1 MRFGALLKEN
11 IKISLNAIRS
21 NTLRSILTIFIIAL
35 GIMALV
41 GILTAID
48 SISGSISSEFSSMGA
63 NTFSIASRGM
73 RVHVAGKRYRTLNHP
88 FVSMRQAQE
97 FKDRFQFP
105 SVVSISVNASNT
117 STIKQKSKKT
127 NPNISIYGIDE
138 NYLTTAGL
146 EINTGRN
153 FSSHELEA
161 GRAVAI
167 IGFEVAKKI
176 FDKNEDPLDKFISV
190 GGGKY
195 RVVGVLKTKGT
206 GFNGGPDRSV
216 MLPYG
221 NVSTYFSRP
230 NMDYTISIKPNDP
243 KFLEY
248 AVSEAE
254 GIFRIVRN
262 LKATDESDFN
272 IEKSDSLAQI
282 LLDNL
287 KYVTYAATIIGII
300 TLIGAAVGLMNI
312 MLVAV
317 AERTREIGT
326 RKAIGAKSATI
337 KQQFLFE
344 AIMVCQ
350 LGGIL
355 GVILGILIGNIM
367 SLVFGSPFL
376 IPWIWILLGLGL
388 CFLVGL
394 ASGYIPAIK
403 ASRLDPIEA
412 LRYE

>member
-1 MRFGALLKEN
+1 MKFGALLKEN
-11 IKISLNAIRS
+11 FKISLNAIRS

-63 NTFSIASRGM
+63 NTFTIASRGM

-88 FVSMRQAQE
+88 FVSMTQAEE
-97 FKDRFQFP
+97 FKERFQFP
-105 SVVSISVNASNT
+105 ALVSISVYASGA
-117 STIKQKSKKT
+117 STIKQKSNKT
-127 NPNISIYGIDE
+127 NPNISVYGVDE

-146 EINTGRN
+146 EINSGRN
-153 FSSHELEA
+153 FSTNELEA
-161 GRAVAI
+161 GRAVVI
-167 IGFEVAKKI
+167 IGYEVAKKI
-176 FDKNEDPLDKFISV
+176 FDKNEDPIDKFVSV

-195 RVVGVLKTKGT
+195 RVIGVLKSKGS
-206 GFNGGPDRSV
+206 GFGGGADRSV
-216 MLPYG
+216 LLPYG
-221 NVSTYFSRP
+221 TVATYFSRP
-230 NMDYTISIKPNDP
+230 NMDYSISIKPNDP
-243 KFLEY
+243 KLLDY

-254 GIFRIVRN
+254 GTFRVVRN

-282 LLDNL
+282 LLENL

-300 TLIGAAVGLMNI
+300 TLLGAAVGLMNI

-326 RKAIGAKSATI
+326 RKAIGAKSSTI

-344 AIMVCQ
+344 AILICQ
-350 LGGIL
+350 LGGVL

-367 SLVFGSPFL
+367 SMITGSPF
-376 IPWIWILLGLGL
+376 IVPWVWIITGLVL
-388 CFLVGL
+388 CFGVGL
-394 ASGYIPAIK
+394 ASGYIPAVK

>member
-1 MRFGALLKEN
+1 MKIGALIKEN
-11 IKISLNAIRS
+11 IKISFNAIRT

-48 SISGSISSEFSSMGA
+48 SIKSSISNEFSSMGA
-63 NTFSIASRGM
+63 NTFSIVSRGM
-73 RVHVAGKRYRTLNHP
+73 RVNVAGKRYKTKNHP
-88 FVSMRQAQE
+88 YISMRQAAE
-97 FKDRFQFP
+97 FKENFKFP
-105 SVVSISVNASNT
+105 ATVSISVYASGA
-117 STIKQKSKKT
+117 STIKHKSKKT
-127 NPNISIYGIDE
+127 NPNIDVYGIDD
-138 NYLTTAGL
+138 NYLTTGGI
-146 EINTGRN
+146 EIANGRN
-153 FSSHELEA
+153 FSPHEIDA

-176 FDKNEDPLDKFISV
+176 FEKDEDPIDQFISV

-195 RVVGVLKTKGT
+195 RVIAVLKSKGS
-206 GFNGGPDRSV
+206 GFNGGPDQSV
-216 MLPYG
+216 YLPYG

-230 NMDYTISIKPNDP
+230 NMEFNISIKPTDP
-243 KFLEY
+243 KLLEY

-254 GIFRIVRN
+254 GVFRIVRN

-282 LLDNL
+282 LLENL

-300 TLIGAAVGLMNI
+300 TLLGAAVGLMNI

-326 RKAIGAKSATI
+326 RKAIGAKSSTI

-344 AIMVCQ
+344 AIIVCQ

-367 SLVFGSPFL
+367 SMLTDSPFI
-376 IPWIWILLGLGL
+376 IPWVWIFTGLGL
-388 CFLVGL
+388 CFCVGL
-394 ASGYIPAIK
+394 ASGYLPAVK
-403 ASRLDPIEA
+403 ASKLDPIES

>member
-21 NTLRSILTIFIIAL
+21 NKLRSILTIFIIAL
-35 GIMALV
+35 GIMVLV
-41 GILTAID
+41 GVLTATD
-48 SISGSISSEFSSMGA
+48 SINNSISSEFLNMGA
-63 NTFSIASRGM
+63 NTFSIVSRGSH
-73 RVHVAGKRYRTLNHP
+73 VHVGGKRYRTLNHP
-88 FVSMRQAQE
+88 YLSMRQAQE

-105 SVVSISVNASNT
+105 SVISISVNASNT

-127 NPNISIYGIDE
+127 NPNIAIYGIDE

-167 IGFEVAKKI
+167 IGHEVAKKI

-221 NVSTYFSRP
+221 NVATYFSRP
-230 NMDYTISIKPNDP
+230 NMDYTISVMPNDS
-243 KFLEY
+243 KLLDY

-282 LLDNL
+282 MLDL
-287 KYVTYAATIIGII
+287 FKYVTYAATIIALI

-326 RKAIGAKSATI
+326 RKAIGAKSITI
-337 KQQFLFE
+337 KQQFIFE
-344 AIMVCQ
+344 AIMICII
-350 LGGIL
+350 GGLL
-355 GVILGILIGNIM
+355 GVILGIILGNLM
-367 SLVFGSPFL
+367 SLFLGSPF
-376 IPWIWILLGLGL
+376 IVPWNWIFIGLSL
-388 CFLVGL
+388 CFCVGL
-394 ASGYIPAIK
+394 ASGYLPAVK

>member
-1 MRFGALLKEN
+1 MKINALIKEN
-11 IKISLNAIRS
+11 IKISFNAIRT
-21 NTLRSILTIFIIAL
+21 NTLRSVLTIFIIAL

-48 SISGSISSEFSSMGA
+48 SIKGSISSEFSSMGA
-63 NTFSIASRGM
+63 NTFSIVSRGM
-73 RVHVAGKRYRTLNHP
+73 RVNVAGKRYKTKNHTYIN
-88 FVSMRQAQE
+88 MRQAMD
-97 FKDRFQFP
+97 FKENFKFP
-105 SVVSISVNASNT
+105 AVVAISVYASGT
-117 STIKQKSKKT
+117 STIKYKSKKT
-127 NPNISIYGIDE
+127 NPNIAVYGVDD
-138 NYLTTAGL
+138 NYITTGGI
-146 EINTGRN
+146 EIASGRN
-153 FSSHELEA
+153 FSAHEIDA
-161 GRAVAI
+161 GRAVAL
-167 IGFEVAKKI
+167 IGHEVAKKI
-176 FDKNEDPLDKFISV
+176 FEKGEDPIDKFISV

-195 RVVGVLKTKGT
+195 RIIGLLKSKGS
-206 GFNGGPDRSV
+206 GFGGGPDQSV
-216 MLPYG
+216 FLPYG

-230 NMDYTISIKPNDP
+230 NMEYNISIKPNDP
-243 KFLEY
+243 KMLEY

-254 GIFRIVRN
+254 GVFRIVRN

-282 LLDNL
+282 LLENL

-300 TLIGAAVGLMNI
+300 TLLGAAVGLMNI

-344 AIMVCQ
+344 AIIVCQ

-367 SLVFGSPFL
+367 SMITDSPFL
-376 IPWIWILLGLGL
+376 IPWVWIFVGLGL
-388 CFLVGL
+388 CFIVGL
-394 ASGYIPAIK
+394 ASGYLPAVK
-403 ASRLDPIEA
+403 ASRLDPIES

>member
-1 MRFGALLKEN
+1 MLFGALLKEN
-11 IKISLNAIRS
+11 LKISLNAIRS

-48 SISGSISSEFSSMGA
+48 SIKGSISNEFSSMGA

-73 RVHVAGKRYRTLNHP
+73 RVHVAGKRYRTKNHP
-88 FVSMRQAQE
+88 YVNMRQAEE

-105 SVVSISVNASNT
+105 AVVSISVYASGA
-117 STIKQKSKKT
+117 STVKQKSKKT
-127 NPNISIYGIDE
+127 NPNVSVYGIDE

-153 FSSHELEA
+153 FSAHEMEA

-167 IGFEVAKKI
+167 IGYEVAKKI
-176 FDKNEDPLDKFISV
+176 FEKNEDPLEKFISV

-195 RVVGVLKTKGT
+195 RVVGVLKSKGT

-221 NVSTYFSRP
+221 NVATYFSRP
-230 NMDYTISIKPNDP
+230 NMDYSISIKPNDP
-243 KFLEY
+243 KQLEF

-254 GIFRIVRN
+254 GVFRIVRD

-282 LLDNL
+282 LLENL
-287 KYVTYAATIIGII
+287 KYVTYAATIIGLI
-300 TLIGAAVGLMNI
+300 TLLGAAVGLMNI

-317 AERTREIGT
+317 NERTREIGT
-326 RKAIGAKSATI
+326 RKAIGAKSSTI

-344 AIMVCQ
+344 AITICQ

-367 SLVFGSPFL
+367 SMIIGSPFI
-376 IPWIWILLGLGL
+376 IPWIWIITGLVL
-388 CFLVGL
+388 CFCVGL
-394 ASGYIPAIK
+394 ASGYLPAVK

>member
-1 MRFGALLKEN
+1 MKFGALVKEN
-11 IKISLNAIRS
+11 FRISINAIRS
-21 NTLRSILTIFIIAL
+21 NTLRSLLTIFIIAL

-48 SISGSISSEFSSMGA
+48 SIKGSISNEFSLLGA
-63 NTFSIASRGM
+63 NTFTIASRGM
-73 RVHVAGKRYRTLNHP
+73 RVHVAGKRYKTKNHP
-88 FVSMRQAQE
+88 YINMRQAE
-97 FKDRFQFP
+97 DFKQRFQFP
-105 SVVSISVNASNT
+105 AVVSISVYASGA

-127 NPNISIYGIDE
+127 NPNITVWGIDE
-138 NYLTTAGL
+138 NYATTAAL
-146 EINTGRN
+146 EINSGRN
-153 FSSHELEA
+153 FTAHEMEA

-167 IGFEVAKKI
+167 IGSEVAKKI
-176 FDKNEDPLDKFISV
+176 FDKNEDPLDQFISV

-195 RVVGVLKTKGT
+195 RVVGVLKSKGS
-206 GFNGGPDRSV
+206 GFGGGPDRSV
-216 MLPYG
+216 YLPYG
-221 NVSTYFSRP
+221 NVATYFSRP
-230 NMDYTISIKPNDP
+230 RMDYSISIKPNDP
-243 KFLEY
+243 KMLDY
-248 AVSEAE
+248 AISEAE
-254 GIFRIVRN
+254 GVFRIVRN

-282 LLDNL
+282 LLENL

-300 TLIGAAVGLMNI
+300 TLLGAAVGLMNI

-344 AIMVCQ
+344 AITICQ

-367 SLVFGSPFL
+367 SMITDSPFI
-376 IPWIWILLGLGL
+376 IPWIWIISGLVI
-388 CFLVGL
+388 CFGVGL
-394 ASGYIPAIK
+394 ASGYLPAVK

>member
-48 SISGSISSEFSSMGA
+48 SIRGSISSEFSSMGA

-88 FVSMRQAQE
+88 YLSMRQAQE

-105 SVVSISVNASNT
+105 SIVSISVNASGT

-221 NVSTYFSRP
+221 NVATYFSRP

-282 LLDNL
+282 LLENL
-287 KYVTYAATIIGII
+287 ENVTYVATLIGII

-326 RKAIGAKSATI
+326 RKAIGAKSSTI

-344 AIMVCQ
+344 AIAICQ

-367 SLVFGSPFL
+367 SMLTDSPFL
-376 IPWIWILLGLGL
+376 IPWKWILVGLSL
-388 CFLVGL
+388 CFGVGL
-394 ASGYIPAIK
+394 ASGYIPAVK

>member
-73 RVHVAGKRYRTLNHP
+73 HVHVAGKRYRTLNHP
-88 FVSMRQAQE
+88 YISMRQAAE

-105 SVVSISVNASNT
+105 AVVSISVVASGT

-127 NPNISIYGIDE
+127 NPNTTVYGIDE
-138 NYLTTAGL
+138 NYLLTAGL
-146 EINTGRN
+146 EINSGRN
-153 FSSHELEA
+153 FSAHELEA

-167 IGFEVAKKI
+167 IGNEIAKKI
-176 FDKNEDPLDKFISV
+176 FEKNEDPLEKFISV

-195 RVVGVLKTKGT
+195 RVVGVLKTKGS
-206 GFNGGPDRSV
+206 GFDGGPDRSV
-216 MLPYG
+216 LLPYG
-221 NVSTYFSRP
+221 NVATYFSRP
-230 NMDYTISIKPNDP
+230 NMDYTLSIKPNDP
-243 KFLEY
+243 KLLEF

-272 IEKSDSLAQI
+272 IEQSDSLAKI

-344 AIMVCQ
+344 AIMICQ
-350 LGGIL
+350 LGGVL

-367 SLVFGSPFL
+367 SMLIESPF
-376 IPWIWILLGLGL
+376 IVPWVWILTGLGL
-388 CFLVGL
+388 CFCVGL
-394 ASGYIPAIK
+394 ASGYLPAVK

>member
-1 MRFGALLKEN
+1 MKYGALIKEN
-11 IKISLNAIRS
+11 IKISLNAIRT

-48 SISGSISSEFSSMGA
+48 SIKGSISSEFSSMGA
-63 NTFSIASRGM
+63 NTFSIGSRGM
-73 RVHVAGKRYRTLNHP
+73 RVNVAGKRYRSKNHP
-88 FVSMRQAQE
+88 YINMRQAIE
-97 FKDRFQFP
+97 FKDRFEFP
-105 SVVSISVNASNT
+105 AEVSISVFASST
-117 STIKQKSKKT
+117 STVKQKSKKT
-127 NPNISIYGIDE
+127 NPNISVYGIDE
-138 NYLTTAGL
+138 NYAATAGL

-153 FSSHELEA
+153 FSTHELDA

-167 IGFEVAKKI
+167 IGYEIAKKV
-176 FDKNEDPLDKFISV
+176 FEKNEDPLDKFISV

-195 RVVGVLKTKGT
+195 RVIGVLKSKGS
-206 GFNGGPDRSV
+206 GFGGGPDLSV
-216 MLPYG
+216 YLPYG
-221 NVSTYFSRP
+221 NVATYFSRP

-243 KFLEY
+243 KLLEY

-254 GIFRIVRN
+254 GVFRIVRG
-262 LKATDESDFN
+262 LSATDESDFN
-272 IEKSDSLAQI
+272 IEQSDSLAQI
-282 LLDNL
+282 LLENL

-300 TLIGAAVGLMNI
+300 TLLGAAVGLMNI

-344 AIMVCQ
+344 AIIVCQ

-367 SLVFGSPFL
+367 SMITESPFL
-376 IPWIWILLGLGL
+376 VPWVWIITGLGL
-388 CFLVGL
+388 CFGVGL
-394 ASGYIPAIK
+394 ASGYLPAVK

>member
-1 MRFGALLKEN
+1 MKFGALLKEN
-11 IKISLNAIRS
+11 IKISLHAIRS

-48 SISGSISSEFSSMGA
+48 SISGSISNEFSSMGA

-73 RVHVAGKRYRTLNHP
+73 RVHIAGKRYRTLNHP
-88 FVSMRQAQE
+88 YVSMRQAEE

-105 SVVSISVNASNT
+105 ATVSISVVASGT

-127 NPNISIYGIDE
+127 NPNISVYGIDE
-138 NYLTTAGL
+138 NYILTAGL
-146 EINTGRN
+146 EINSGRN
-153 FSSHELEA
+153 FSAHELEA

-167 IGFEVAKKI
+167 IGYDVAKKI
-176 FDKNEDPLDKFISV
+176 FDKNEDPIDKFISV

-195 RVVGVLKTKGT
+195 RVVGVLKSKGS
-206 GFNGGPDRSV
+206 GFGGGPDRSV
-216 MLPYG
+216 LLPFG
-221 NVSTYFSRP
+221 NVATYFSRP
-230 NMDYTISIKPNDP
+230 NMDYSINIKPNDP
-243 KFLEY
+243 KLLEY

-254 GIFRIVRN
+254 GIFRIVRK

-272 IEKSDSLAQI
+272 IEKSDSLAKI

-344 AIMVCQ
+344 AIMICQ

-367 SLVFGSPFL
+367 SMVTNSPFL
-376 IPWIWILLGLGL
+376 IPWIWIFTGLGL
-388 CFLVGL
+388 CFCVGL
-394 ASGYIPAIK
+394 ASGYLPAVK

>member
-1 MRFGALLKEN
+1 MKYALLKEN
-11 IKISLNAIRS
+11 LKISFNAIRS

-48 SISGSISSEFSSMGA
+48 SIKGSINNQFSSMGA

-73 RVHVAGKRYRTLNHP
+73 RVFVAGKRYKTKNHP
-88 FVSMRQAQE
+88 YINMRQAEE
-97 FKDRFQFP
+97 FKVRFKFP
-105 SVVSISVNASNT
+105 AVVSIAVSASNT
-117 STIKQKSKKT
+117 STVKQKSKKT
-127 NPNISIYGIDE
+127 NPNIAVYGIDE
-138 NYLTTAGL
+138 NYLTTDGL
-146 EINTGRN
+146 EIQIGRN
-153 FSSHELEA
+153 FSAHELEA

-167 IGFEVAKKI
+167 IGYDIAKKV
-176 FDKNEDPLDKFISV
+176 FDKDEDPIDKFISV

-195 RVVGVLKTKGT
+195 RVVGVLKPKGS
-206 GFNGGPDRSV
+206 GFWDTDRSV
-216 MLPYG
+216 FLPYG
-221 NVSTYFSRP
+221 NVATYFSRP
-230 NMDYTISIKPNDP
+230 NMDYKISIMPSDQKLVD
-243 KFLEY
+243 Y

-287 KYVTYAATIIGII
+287 KYVTYAATLIGII
-300 TLIGAAVGLMNI
+300 TLLGAAVGLMNI

-350 LGGIL
+350 LGGVL
-355 GVILGILIGNIM
+355 GVMLGILVGNIM
-367 SLVFGSPFL
+367 SMIIGSPFI
-376 IPWIWILLGLGL
+376 IPWIWIITGLILCLG
-388 CFLVGL
+388 VGL
-394 ASGYIPAIK
+394 ASGYLPAVK